1 MRHVELVDNELSEYV
16 VPDLEDVIQSEMG
29 IPVTPSAVAGNGCV
43 TVSSG
48 VSAAGSAGI
57 QASWELVDDSNYQPT
72 ELGDTTA
79 GVADVSTGL
88 TDDDSAIPV
97 HVFDRVLEQAHI
109 ANLNASQN
117 SLPWESGVHAAIFS
131 EIWEPAQLNQ
141 LTFAV
146 PPPAAD
152 IGGGEPEEVVA
163 AAARHLKRKKEGAI
177 CDAIIKSIAD
187 VDFKQEKEN
196 LWNRGLNKWILVYSC
211 IQFSG
216 DIGTRVWNRVV
227 LGQDVGAAMEVLRD
241 VLGAKSP
248 RTINKRANSML
259 ALIDWLNKNYK
270 FSWPFDIE
278 FVLEYMSEPKV
289 ESQLLPGAVRLWKL
303 SDSAGM
309 CCRSASWISWLLIL
323 SWQVELRDLMVKR
336 RSTSKPGLSS

>member
-57 QASWELVDDSNYQPT
+57 QASWELVDDTNYQPT

-117 SLPWESGVHAAIFS
+117 SLPWASGVHDLCS
-131 EIWEPAQLNQ
+131 
-141 LTFAV
+141 T
-146 PPPAAD
+146 
-152 IGGGEPEEVVA
+152 
-163 AAARHLKRKKEGAI
+163 
-177 CDAIIKSIAD
+177 S
-187 VDFKQEKEN
+187 
-196 LWNRGLNKWILVYSC
+196 
-211 IQFSG
+211 
-216 DIGTRVWNRVV
+216 T
-227 LGQDVGAAMEVLRD
+227 
-241 VLGAKSP
+241 
-248 RTINKRANSML
+248 
-259 ALIDWLNKNYK
+259 
-270 FSWPFDIE
+270 
-278 FVLEYMSEPKV
+278 
-289 ESQLLPGAVRLWKL
+289 
-303 SDSAGM
+303 
-309 CCRSASWISWLLIL
+309 CCRHRW
-323 SWQVELRDLMVKR
+323 R
-336 RSTSKPGLSS
+336 RT